1 MYGNHTLHYMYG
13 HYASAMPG
21 TVLAL
26 TQDMAKP
33 NDSAS
38 LQHKHDKVPRQVADI
53 IKVYRIRRLVSM
65 SPDTISWHESC
76 YASHHGKIR
85 CGQ

>member
-1 MYGNHTLHYMYG
+1 MVTLRYTTCMATIRYITC
-13 HYASAMPG
+13 MV
-21 TVLAL
+21 TMQV
-26 TQDMAKP
+26 DMAKP

-38 LQHKHDKVPRQVADI
+38 LQHKHDKVPRQVTDI